1 MTAIPIPIPIPTPT
15 TVLADLNTA
24 IAEYP
29 ETNVQL
35 AIVSLQFPGDVV
47 NVSDQG
53 TFKVEI
59 TNDGLLN
66 LTDVTLSVK
75 GLDGAL
81 VAGSAPAAPFVEEI
95 ETEPIEKVAGD
106 GGTELVPPVG
116 VLSLR
121 FKAPS
126 EPSENGEPQDLIKVT
141 LKKWNA
147 DFDRMLIAHTVPRG
161 TPKAMFTTE
170 VVGE

>member
-1 MTAIPIPIPIPTPT
+1 MTAIPIPIPTPT
-15 TVLADLNTA
+15 TVLTDLNTA

-35 AIVSLQFPGDVV
+35 EIVSLQFPGDVV
-47 NVSDQG
+47 NVDDEG
-53 TFKVEI
+53 GCKI
-59 TNDGLLN
+59 KIINDGLLN
-66 LTDVTLSVK
+66 LRGVTLSVK
-75 GLDGAL
+75 GLNGAL
-81 VAGSAPAAPFVEEI
+81 VASADLRDPFVEEI

-106 GGTELVPPVG
+106 GGTELVPVG
-116 VLSLR
+116 VGSLR

-141 LKKWNA
+141 LKKWDA
-147 DFDRMLIAHTVPRG
+147 DLDRMLIAHTDPRG

>member
-1 MTAIPIPIPIPTPT
+1 MTAIPIPTPT
-15 TVLADLNTA
+15 TVLSDLNTA

-35 AIVSLQFPGDVV
+35 AIVALQYPGDVV
-47 NVSDQG
+47 NENDEG
-53 TFKVEI
+53 IFKVEI
-59 TNDGLLN
+59 TNNGLLN
-66 LTDVTLSVK
+66 LTDVTLSIK
-75 GLDGAL
+75 GLNGAL
-81 VAGSAPAAPFVEEI
+81 VATADPDDPFVDEI

-106 GGTELVPPVG
+106 GGTELVPPAG

-126 EPSENGEPQDLIKVT
+126 EPSENGEPEDLIKVT

-147 DFDRMLIAHTVPRG
+147 DLDRMLIAHTDPRG
-161 TPKAMFTTE
+161 TPKAIFTTE